1 MGTGDDCTRPL
12 AGTHLTMGV
21 PIDDEPLEP
30 TDDTPVTEPAQSD
43 DLAAPDPEAPAAD
56 ALDQER
62 EVASGWRIGRRSSD
76 PEAPDADALD
86 QAIVVP
92 TDDED
97 RRD

>member
-1 MGTGDDCTRPL
+1 
-12 AGTHLTMGV
+12 MGV

-30 TDDTPVTEPAQSD
+30 TDDAPVAGSAGSD
-43 DLAAPDPEAPAAD
+43 PVAVPDPEAPAAD

-62 EVASGWRIGRRSSD
+62 EVADGWRIGRRTSD

-86 QAIVVP
+86 QATVVP
-92 TDDED
+92 VDDDD